1 VRLVALITM
10 ASKSTFRQ
18 LKNVVLVDGCR
29 LPFQPSGTTYNK
41 LVAYDLARLAL
52 TGILTKTGVNPKG
65 IDYCLMGTVIQE
77 AKNQNIARDAG
88 LAAGIPREVPSHTV
102 TQACISSN
110 QAICSGIN
118 LIQTGQADV
127 VVAGGV
133 ETMSDLPIKFS
144 KPIRERMIASRKIK
158 STSKMLGLLKGLKL
172 KDLAPELPS
181 ISNFITGEVM
191 GRSADRLADKFGVS
205 RKEQDEFALRSHLLA
220 AKAHADGIYDEEVLM
235 YEGSRAENGARADST
250 YEKLAS
256 LKPAFVKPYGS
267 VTAAN
272 ASYLTDGASA
282 ALIMSEEK
290 ALQLGY
296 RPKAYL
302 REWTFVSCD
311 PFDEMLLGPAYATDK
326 VLSSA
331 GLQLSDFGVIEFHE
345 AFAGQV
351 LANLNALNSQ
361 AFYDECLG
369 GKQKVGEVPMDKFN
383 VHGGSLSIGHP
394 FGATGARLVTTVANR
409 LIREDQQYGLTAA
422 CADGGIGHASIIE
435 RYPQ

>member
-1 VRLVALITM
+1 M
-10 ASKSTFRQ
+10 ATKSAFRN

-29 LPFQPSGTTYNK
+29 LPFQPSGTVYNK

-52 TGILTKTGVNPKG
+52 TGLLTKTGVSPKAV
-65 IDYCLMGTVIQE
+65 DYVLMGTVIQE

-88 LAAGIPREVPSHTV
+88 LAAGIPNGVPSHTV

-127 VVAGGV
+127 VIAGGV
-133 ETMSDLPIKFS
+133 ETMSDVPIKFS
-144 KPIRERMIASRKIK
+144 KPLRERMLASRKIK
-158 STSKMLGLLKGLKL
+158 STSKMLGLLRGLKL
-172 KDLAPELPS
+172 KDLAPEAPS

-191 GRSADRLADKFGVS
+191 GHSADRLADKFGVS
-205 RKEQDEFALRSHLLA
+205 RQEQDEFALRSHLA
-220 AKAHADGIYDEEVLM
+220 ASKAHADGIYDDEVLM
-235 YEGSRAENGARADST
+235 YEGSRAETGARADST
-250 YEKLAS
+250 IEKLSS
-256 LKPAFVKPYGS
+256 LKPAFVKPHGS

-272 ASYLTDGASA
+272 ASYLTDGSSA

-290 ALQLGY
+290 ALALGFK
-296 RPKAYL
+296 PKAYL

-311 PFDEMLLGPAYATDK
+311 PFDEMLLGPAYATEK
-326 VLSSA
+326 VLSAA
-331 GLQLSDFGVIEFHE
+331 GLKLSDMGVVEFHE

-351 LANLNALNSQ
+351 LANLVALNSQ
-361 AFYDECLG
+361 SFYDEKLG
-369 GKQKVGEVPMDKFN
+369 GKQKAGEVPMDKFN
-383 VHGGSLSIGHP
+383 IHGGSLSIGHP

-409 LIREDQQYGLTAA
+409 LIREDKQFGITAA

>member
-1 VRLVALITM
+1 
-10 ASKSTFRQ
+10 
-18 LKNVVLVDGCR
+18 
-29 LPFQPSGTTYNK
+29 
-41 LVAYDLARLAL
+41 
-52 TGILTKTGVNPKG
+52 
-65 IDYCLMGTVIQE
+65 
-77 AKNQNIARDAG
+77 
-88 LAAGIPREVPSHTV
+88 
-102 TQACISSN
+102 
-110 QAICSGIN
+110 
-118 LIQTGQADV
+118 
-127 VVAGGV
+127 
-133 ETMSDLPIKFS
+133 
-144 KPIRERMIASRKIK
+144 
-158 STSKMLGLLKGLKL
+158 
-172 KDLAPELPS
+172 
-181 ISNFITGEVM
+181 
-191 GRSADRLADKFGVS
+191 
-205 RKEQDEFALRSHLLA
+205 
-220 AKAHADGIYDEEVLM
+220 M